1 MDDIRWFAPNRLCT
15 LVVPRL
21 RELGLTIAL
30 EGDGP
35 ARLAI
40 AMDAQVAATAY
51 AYSARRRIPLIHYV
65 WDLPPWRLGSGR
77 PDWVWY
83 GWGRYWR
90 VPRPGRGYAARRGYY
105 SRLRFVARH
114 ARAVWVPSAL
124 TAASVRQHFGVPSR
138 QVPFCYD
145 SDRFRPVSAPAR
157 APAVPR
163 PGGLLSIS
171 RLIPSKNQEAVI
183 RAAARSNPKPP
194 VRLIGE
200 GPDRGAL
207 TRLARDLGVSCTI
220 ESGLSDDA
228 ILAAYRAAGVVVCP
242 SRFEGFGLT
251 PMEGIACGV
260 PVVVSDIPPHREFL
274 DGAPYF
280 FPLGDEAALVAAV
293 AAARAG
299 PPPPPTAVAHLTIAA
314 AAQRFFAALT
324 PLLA

>member
-1 MDDIRWFAPNRLCT
+1 MDDIRWFAPNRLCS

-30 EGDGP
+30 EDDRP
-35 ARLAI
+35 ARLAV
-40 AMDAQVAATAY
+40 AMDAQVAAAAY
-51 AYSARRRIPLIHYV
+51 AYSARRHIALIHYV

-77 PDWVWY
+77 SDGVWY
-83 GWGRYWR
+83 ALGRYWR
-90 VPRPGRGYAARRGYY
+90 LPRLGRGYAARRGYY

-114 ARAVWVPSAL
+114 AREVWVPSAL
-124 TAASVRQHFGVPSR
+124 TAASVQQYFGVPSR
-138 QVPFCYD
+138 RVPFCYD
-145 SDRFRPVSAPAR
+145 SDRFRPAAGPAPSAP
-157 APAVPR
+157 R
-163 PGGLLSIS
+163 PDVLLSIS
-171 RLIPSKNQEAVI
+171 RLSHSKNHEAVI
-183 RAAARSNPKPP
+183 RAAARGEPKLP
-194 VRLIGE
+194 VRIIGE
-200 GPDRGAL
+200 GPEHGAL
-207 TRLARDLGVSCTI
+207 ARLARDLGVSCAI

-251 PMEGIACGV
+251 PMEAIACGV

-280 FPLGDEAALVAAV
+280 FPLEDEAALAAAV

-299 PPPPPTAVAHLTIAA
+299 PPPSPSAVADLTIAA

-324 PLLA
+324 SLLG